1 MSSYRVIFLQL
12 CVLLQWVFLWNQI
25 NWYLSLQSI
34 ISIISCLYLSYWFI
48 TIFLY
53 LIKKVYL
60 GKFTSMIQRFWKRS
74 FMLFWL
80 IEIFLFS
87 IYLFLICNNPEETL
101 YMLDF
106 NKLNKTFFIS
116 CIDFF
121 YKLFIMLY
129 CLIILYVSLILI
141 KFSEKINFLILFVI
155 LYFLLY
161 LEINQ
166 LFFFNTF
173 FFNYVYIYDIEDKSW
188 ASEFDVLKNRIY
200 YYYIYIFILLK
211 YWHILYIY
219 IYFILW
225 YWYVYNF
232 NMQSYNWISA
242 FYQNYMFIY
251 LFNLIYIYIFIKQVF
266 KGSFVGEYY
275 WFFLNNNTV
284 NVIYDIL
291 YYFNFL
297 YIYII

>member
-141 KFSEKINFLILFVI
+141 KFSEKINFFDIICNFILFTI
-155 LYFLLY
+155 FRNKS
-161 LEINQ
+161 II
-166 LFFFNTF
+166 FFQ
-173 FFNYVYIYDIEDKSW
+173 Y
-188 ASEFDVLKNRIY
+188 
-200 YYYIYIFILLK
+200 
-211 YWHILYIY
+211 
-219 IYFILW
+219 
-225 YWYVYNF
+225 
-232 NMQSYNWISA
+232 
-242 FYQNYMFIY
+242 
-251 LFNLIYIYIFIKQVF
+251 
-266 KGSFVGEYY
+266 
-275 WFFLNNNTV
+275 FFL
-284 NVIYDIL
+284 
-291 YYFNFL
+291 
-297 YIYII
+297 